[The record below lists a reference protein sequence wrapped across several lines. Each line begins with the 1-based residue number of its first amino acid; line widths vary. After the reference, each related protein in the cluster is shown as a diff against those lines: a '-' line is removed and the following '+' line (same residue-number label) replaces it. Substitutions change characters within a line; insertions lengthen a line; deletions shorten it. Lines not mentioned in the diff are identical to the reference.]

1 MRNTPTPS
9 NASPSGDA
17 FVTLLRT
24 IGAVRHVMDPFFA
37 RFNLTGP
44 QWGFLRAL
52 YESHQA
58 GVPVRLTDLSNQ
70 MIIRPP
76 SATVL
81 VDRLVRMGLV
91 KRVPQP
97 DDQRSRYIQLTPSG
111 ILLVTKVMDAH
122 ATQIDRVMAG
132 LSPAQMR
139 ELRKLMERLRQHMEE
154 ISSTQNTQLKETA

>member
-1 MRNTPTPS
+1 
-9 NASPSGDA
+9 
-17 FVTLLRT
+17 
-24 IGAVRHVMDPFFA
+24 MDPFFA

-52 YESHQA
+52 YESHHS

-70 MIIRPP
+70 MLIRPP

-91 KRVPQP
+91 ERIRQP
-97 DDQRSRYIQLTPSG
+97 DDQRSRFIQLTPAG
-111 ILLVTKVMDAH
+111 ISLVARVMDAH

-132 LSPAQMR
+132 LSSAQMR
-139 ELRKLMERLRQHMEE
+139 ELRKLMDRLRQHIEDL
-154 ISSTQNTQLKETA
+154 SQNSQIKETA